1 MNQIESKPFHEWVM
15 PDGSLWASF
24 FRTPSGYLIQFPD
37 LAEFE
42 IDRSSLEVTSTPQEG
57 VSEGTVEHLYLNQIH
72 PLLMSLKGDL
82 VFHAG
87 AVEVPGG
94 AVAFLGESGRGKST
108 LTASFA
114 SHGCRFMTDDCLLLE
129 HTGPGYVIKPS
140 HASIRLWGD
149 SLEAVVR
156 HDATLAPVVQYTPKS
171 RVLSDGELPYCEE
184 PRALLGMY
192 FLGDK
197 TGVDEVRIEPISPQD
212 ALIELARNSFLLDI
226 QMQDVIGRHFDELA
240 RMVSLP
246 IFFRL
251 DYPRDYAV
259 LARVRQAV
267 LEHVRSRTV

>member
-1 MNQIESKPFHEWVM
+1 
-15 PDGSLWASF
+15 
-24 FRTPSGYLIQFPD
+24 
-37 LAEFE
+37 
-42 IDRSSLEVTSTPQEG
+42 
-57 VSEGTVEHLYLNQIH
+57 
-72 PLLMSLKGDL
+72 
-82 VFHAG
+82 
-87 AVEVPGG
+87 
-94 AVAFLGESGRGKST
+94 
-108 LTASFA
+108 
-114 SHGCRFMTDDCLLLE
+114 
-129 HTGPGYVIKPS
+129 
-140 HASIRLWGD
+140 
-149 SLEAVVR
+149 
-156 HDATLAPVVQYTPKS
+156 
-171 RVLSDGELPYCEE
+171 
-184 PRALLGMY
+184 MY